1 MNSTTPDQLDI
12 VKQAFQEWRDSR
24 PKIGKIPLYLWEMVK
39 PLMDEYPISMVSR
52 SLGLSHS
59 QLKQN
64 VIEQSVS
71 FVEAVA
77 GTTSNIE
84 VHQSTIKNNHDQ
96 KCDIELKRPC
106 GSVLKI
112 NALPISVVTTLI
124 PSFVGS

>member
-24 PKIGKIPLYLWEMVK
+24 PKIRKIPIYLWEMAK
-39 PLMDEYPISMVSR
+39 PLMDEYPISMVSP

-71 FVEAVA
+71 FVEAVFC
-77 GTTSNIE
+77 TTS
-84 VHQSTIKNNHDQ
+84 
-96 KCDIELKRPC
+96 DIEIQQPTDDITK
-106 GSVLKI
+106 VI
-112 NALPISVVTTLI
+112 
-124 PSFVGS
+124 